1 MMNELPGTGNGM
13 IEMNKGIE
21 DEVYEPEYLTGKDY
35 DWLCS
40 KCQMVIDQA
49 YDLITSGFASE
60 QYVDDN
66 EGPCMLAY
74 DQGMFPHP
82 YDDCPTEHQ
91 EREADM
97 HKQT

>member
-1 MMNELPGTGNGM
+1 MNELPGTGNGM

-40 KCQMVIDQA
+40 KCQYVIDQA
-49 YDLITSGFASE
+49 HDLIVSGFASE
-60 QYVDDN
+60 KYVVDN
-66 EGPCMLAY
+66 EGPCNLAY
-74 DQGMFPHP
+74 DRRMFPHS
-82 YDDCPTEHQ
+82 YDDCPSEHE
-91 EREADM
+91 EREENM